1 MEITY
6 LILNQMFLFL
16 LLKLL
21 KQFQTNLDQAQLKT
35 ITMVFLW
42 KQQIDQHPNL
52 ILKFRF
58 YLSLLFLMTSQKF
71 YSFEETILLQEFIL
85 FHIKF
90 ITNAHRF
97 VVSFFFMSET
107 HLPLQWCYAMG
118 FFILK
123 TKPPPL
129 NIKDFQSIALLNV
142 EGKLM
147 RNITNNNLIGTS
159 VQTCYLENVSGCIV
173 RTRLSFFK
181 AGGVNFNY
189 LPHRGNLKN

>member
-1 MEITY
+1 
-6 LILNQMFLFL
+6 
-16 LLKLL
+16 
-21 KQFQTNLDQAQLKT
+21 
-35 ITMVFLW
+35 
-42 KQQIDQHPNL
+42 
-52 ILKFRF
+52 
-58 YLSLLFLMTSQKF
+58 
-71 YSFEETILLQEFIL
+71 
-85 FHIKF
+85 
-90 ITNAHRF
+90 
-97 VVSFFFMSET
+97 MSET

>member
-142 EGKLM
+142 EGKLFFSPVSKHYEKHHQQQF
-147 RNITNNNLIGTS
+147 NW
-159 VQTCYLENVSGCIV
+159 YLCSNMLLGKCLWLHSSDPP
-173 RTRLSFFK
+173 LFF
-181 AGGVNFNY
+181 
-189 LPHRGNLKN
+189 